1 MGEEVSRSLG
11 PASALIGL
19 RTKLLRNIKQKL
31 WSWAS
36 KMGTNRCPAGLS
48 RTPPW
53 KSNATYFCF
62 FAGPPGPPISMLRN
76 LGPTTRKNRI
86 ALRPP
91 VNIEIEGRGE
101 TGRARELH
109 YFSRGVG
116 GTDI

>member
-19 RTKLLRNIKQKL
+19 RTKLLRNIKHKL
-31 WSWAS
+31 WRWAS
-36 KMGTNRCPAGLS
+36 NMGTNRCPAGLS

-53 KSNATYFCF
+53 KSNATYFCVF
-62 FAGPPGPPISMLRN
+62 CCPPWTPNFNVAEPRADDKKKSN
-76 LGPTTRKNRI
+76 C
-86 ALRPP
+86 ASPP
-91 VNIEIEGRGE
+91 VNIEIGGRGE